1 MGEALDLVDVIV
13 GHELARAGGK
23 LIRAFQR
30 VDLSLGERK
39 ISWYES
45 RVRLVA
51 DAGPD
56 ADLVNGVLAALD
68 GSRLRNL
75 NRGQRNQLVGALEVV
90 ILEQRLVSLIPLTA
104 VDVPKPRSIEG

>member
-13 GHELARAGGK
+13 RDQLARAGGK

-39 ISWYES
+39 ISRYES
-45 RVRLVA
+45 GMRLVA
-51 DAGPD
+51 DTGPD
-56 ADLVNGVLAALD
+56 ADLVNGVFAALD
-68 GSRLRNL
+68 GARLRDV

-90 ILEQRLVSLIPLTA
+90 VLEQRLVHLL
-104 VDVPKPRSIEG
+104 